1 MGPPTFITRLSN
13 LFNHTA
19 PFALLFALF
28 FVAAAASFNGYYQKW
43 HFAEADMPGDHSRAS
58 FETMVDGTAWRPYVY
73 RQLLPTIAN
82 RIDQLVPQTIKH
94 QLFERQTSG
103 QEDPWLPVISTSP
116 TAQTEVYFFRYL
128 VLYAATFAFALAA
141 TCAMYL
147 ACRAL
152 DTPPPIAAFASI
164 VLILLIPYFQ
174 SNGGFFYDYPE
185 LAFMALAVW
194 VALRFDWRWLIPIAA
209 LAAWNKESF
218 LLFIPTLYP
227 ILKRRHPRP
236 GPVATCLAATA
247 LLCLVCAAV
256 YLYLRTRFAHNPGAP
271 AELWLPEQ
279 LRYFLHPSQFLF
291 QSEETYGVRMV
302 KAYTLIPMALI
313 AYTVHRGWR
322 HLPPTIQQHAQIAAA
337 INIPLYLVL
346 SYPGELRDLSLLYI
360 TLLLAIAANAKLM
373 LNQASANSTP

>member
-1 MGPPTFITRLSN
+1 MGPPTLTTRL
-13 LFNHTA
+13 FHHA
-19 PFALLFALF
+19 ALFALF

-58 FETMVDGTAWRPYVY
+58 FESMVDGAAWRPYVY

-82 RIDQLVPQTIKH
+82 RLDQVTPQTIKH

-103 QEDPWLPVISTSP
+103 QDDPYLFAISASP
-116 TAQTEVYFFRYL
+116 TAQNEIYFFRYL

-152 DTPPPIAAFASI
+152 DTPAPIAAFASI
-164 VLILLIPYFQ
+164 VLILLLPYFQ

-194 VALRFDWRWLIPIAA
+194 VALRFNWLWLIPLAA

-227 ILKRRHPRP
+227 LIKRRSPRSAL
-236 GPVATCLAATA
+236 VATG

-256 YLYLRTRFAHNPGAP
+256 YLCLRTRFAHSPGAP

-291 QSEETYGVRMV
+291 QSEETYGVRMA

-313 AYTVHRGWR
+313 AFTIHRGWR
-322 HLPPTIQQHAQIAAA
+322 HLPPTIQQHAKIAAA
-337 INIPLYLVL
+337 INIPLYLAL

-360 TLLLAIAANAKLM
+360 TVLLAIAANAKLM
-373 LNQASANSTP
+373 LDQSPANSTP

>member
-1 MGPPTFITRLSN
+1 MGPRTFTTSL
-13 LFNHTA
+13 LNHA
-19 PFALLFALF
+19 ALFALF

-58 FETMVDGTAWRPYVY
+58 FESMVNGTAWRPYIY

-82 RIDQLVPQTIKH
+82 RIDQLTPQTIKH
-94 QLFERQTSG
+94 QLYERQTSG
-103 QEDPWLPVISTSP
+103 QNGGADSNSDPWLFAISASP

-128 VLYAATFAFALAA
+128 VLYAATLAFTLAA
-141 TCAMYL
+141 VCAMYL
-147 ACRAL
+147 ACLAA
-152 DTPPPIAAFASI
+152 DTPPLAAAFTSI
-164 VLILLIPYFQ
+164 VVILLIPYFQ

-194 VALRFDWRWLIPIAA
+194 FALRFDWRWLIPIAA

-227 ILKRRHPRP
+227 ILKRRHPRS
-236 GPVATCLAATA
+236 ALAATG

-256 YLYLRTRFAHNPGAP
+256 YLAVRTRFAHNPGAP

-302 KAYTLIPMALI
+302 KAYTLIPMLLI
-313 AYTVHRGWR
+313 AFTVHRSWR
-322 HLPPTIQQHAQIAAA
+322 HLPTTIQQHAQIAAA

-360 TLLLAIAANAKLM
+360 TLLMAIAANVKLM
-373 LNQASANSTP
+373 LNPMSSSS

>member
-1 MGPPTFITRLSN
+1 MGPPTFTTRL
-13 LFNHTA
+13 FHHA
-19 PFALLFALF
+19 ALFALF

-58 FETMVDGTAWRPYVY
+58 FESMVDGTAWRPYVY

-82 RIDQLVPQTIKH
+82 RLDQITPKAIKH
-94 QLFERQTSG
+94 QLYERQTNG
-103 QEDPWLPVISTSP
+103 QDDPWLFAISTSP
-116 TAQTEVYFFRYL
+116 TAQTETYFFRYL
-128 VLYAATFAFALAA
+128 VLYAATFSFALAA

-147 ACRAL
+147 VCLAL

-194 VALRFDWRWLIPIAA
+194 VALRFDWRWLIPLAA

-227 ILKRRHPRP
+227 ILKRRSPRP
-236 GPVATCLAATA
+236 ARAAIG

-271 AELWLPEQ
+271 AEVWLPEQ

-313 AYTVHRGWR
+313 AFTVHRSWR
-322 HLPPTIQQHAQIAAA
+322 HLPTTIQQHAKIAAA

-360 TLLLAIAANAKLM
+360 TLLLAVAANGKLM
-373 LNQASANSTP
+373 LNEASISLGSVRVG